1 MATARKLRTG
11 SPILRLV
18 TVRLIW
24 TVAILLGVSVVA
36 FVLMRALPG
45 DFAIAAA
52 GSQFVQADVLEAT
65 RRELGLDR
73 PLWQQYLRWLGDA
86 LRGDLGNSFL
96 TRRPVMAEIGPR
108 FVVTAQLTLIAGV
121 MALLIGGTTGLLS
134 ARLRGRADGIVRMI
148 NGFSLAVP
156 NFVVATLIVLMA
168 GLYFPFLNLF
178 NYTPFLV
185 DPVANIG
192 GLLLPGLCLALAVSV
207 TVSENTRAAVLE
219 VSSQDFVMVAR
230 AKGLRPG
237 RVLRNYLVR
246 NALTPVITITG
257 LQVATLLGGSILIE
271 TIFAI
276 PGMGQYLFDSITSRD
291 YPVIQAIVLLSAA
304 VVVFVNLLVDIAYAK
319 ADARVRYE

>member
-1 MATARKLRTG
+1 MATARTPRSG

-18 TVRLIW
+18 AVRLVW
-24 TVAILLGVSVVA
+24 TAAILLGVSVVA

-52 GSQFVQADVLEAT
+52 GAQFVQAEVLEAI
-65 RRELGLDR
+65 RREFGLDQ
-73 PLWQQYLRWLGDA
+73 PVWVQYLRWLGEA
-86 LRGDLGNSFL
+86 LQGDLGRSFV
-96 TRRPVMAEIGPR
+96 TRRPVTSEIGPR
-108 FVVTAQLTLIAGV
+108 FVVTAQLTLIAAL
-121 MALLIGGTTGLLS
+121 MALAIGGTTGLLS
-134 ARLRGRADGIVRMI
+134 ARLRGQTDWVVRLV
-148 NGFSLAVP
+148 NGLSLAVP

-178 NYTPFLV
+178 NYTPFLA
-185 DPVANIG
+185 DPLANIG
-192 GLLLPGLCLALAVSV
+192 SLLLPALCLALAVSV

-230 AKGLRPG
+230 AKGLRPR
-237 RVLRNYLVR
+237 RVLGSYLLR
-246 NALTPVITITG
+246 NALTPVITVTG
-257 LQVATLLGGSILIE
+257 LQVASLLGGSILIE

-291 YPVIQAIVLLSAA
+291 YPVIQAIVLLAAA
-304 VVVFVNLLVDIAYAK
+304 VVVFVNLLVDIAYAR